1 MVAAL
6 STPAL
11 ERGCMSN
18 RRMLILAITLS
29 ILLSACSN
37 DDGGGP
43 PAANT
48 GVSALFSTDPLDV
61 NNPFPTDRLLD
72 GSGHVRVPSAI
83 IEKILPDEPRFAGAR
98 TYLRNAAAELQS
110 LTGFSIFA
118 PIRVVLDGAV
128 ELDRRIDPRGVF
140 LLRQDEPSESIPVR
154 VDTVTP
160 EISGDYAIEIGPLV
174 PLAPKRR
181 YVYAVTNDVRD
192 ADGNPL
198 RAPSLLPVLLCG
210 NPRQKPLAAWRAA
223 LEPALAF
230 LEDEHGVACEDIA
243 MIDVFTTQ
251 PTADDLI
258 AIRDLFDTGVLPY
271 ADPAIEDSP
280 VANLETG
287 IFEEGT
293 PQFEALVGSP
303 TSDAI
308 RAVAIGSF
316 PSYEFRGAGRV
327 FDPDRVAGT
336 ETPPVVHLDFYVAFP
351 KAPPPP
357 GGYPLIVYG
366 HGLSRSGADA
376 ITTATSY
383 PDLPMVWAGVSAVS
397 HGRRGNFLSF
407 FNLANVLATRDNFR
421 QTIADFMQFQRMIRH
436 TDHPLFEDI
445 DRERIEYYGVSLGGI
460 LGTLFMGIES
470 DVRVGVLNVPGGGL
484 PNILAGSDF
493 IGELINPLIALQL
506 GIAIEDPLFP
516 TIQHTF
522 LQLAQ
527 WTLDPGDPISTAPY
541 LLGPETLPGVPPKT
555 LLMQM
560 GISDTIV
567 PNNTSEDLA
576 RAMRIADVKKA
587 KGCADDDGCSGI
599 WRYVMTDYD
608 QPSDCGHLIS
618 FVVEESHRQAL
629 SFLFNNGTEIEDA
642 SPRIAP
648 EDRPECPELTGI
660 PPG

>member
-1 MVAAL
+1 
-6 STPAL
+6 
-11 ERGCMSN
+11 MSN
-18 RRMLILAITLS
+18 RRILILTITLAM
-29 ILLSACSN
+29 LLSACSN

-43 PAANT
+43 PPT
-48 GVSALFSTDPLDV
+48 GSGVSTLFSGDPLDPS
-61 NNPFPTDRLLD
+61 NPFPSDRLLD
-72 GSGHVRVPSAI
+72 GTGHVRVPPEI
-83 IEKILPDEPRFAGAR
+83 IEKVLPDEPRFATAR
-98 TYLRNAAAELQS
+98 NYFRAAATELQS

-118 PIRVVLDGAV
+118 PIRVVVDGAV
-128 ELDRRIDPRGVF
+128 NIDRSIDPRGVF
-140 LLRQDEPSESIPVR
+140 LLRQDDPSQQVPVR
-154 VDTVTP
+154 VEGVTP
-160 EISGDYAIEIGPLV
+160 EVSGDYAIEIGPMV

-192 ADGNPL
+192 AEGNPL
-198 RAPSLLPVLLCG
+198 RAPTLLTSLLC
-210 NPRQKPLAAWRAA
+210 NPSQVPTDSWLAS
-223 LEPALAF
+223 LQPALTF
-230 LEDEHGVACEDIA
+230 LKEEHGVACEDIV

-251 PTADDLI
+251 PTTDDLI
-258 AIRDLFDTGVLPY
+258 AIRDLFDNGVLPY
-271 ADPAIEDSP
+271 ADPVIENSP
-280 VANLETG
+280 VPNLEAG

-303 TSDAI
+303 TSDVI
-308 RAVAIGSF
+308 RAVAVGSF

-327 FDPDRVAGT
+327 FDADRIAGT
-336 ETPPVVHLDFYVAFP
+336 EVPPIVNLDFYVAFP

-357 GGYPLIVYG
+357 GGYPLMVYG

-376 ITTATSY
+376 ITTANSFA
-383 PDLPMVWAGVSAVS
+383 DLPMVWAGISAVS

-445 DRERIEYYGVSLGGI
+445 NRDRIEYYGVSLGGI
-460 LGTLFMGIES
+460 MGSLFMGYES
-470 DVRVGVLNVPGGGL
+470 DIRVGVLNVPGAGL

-506 GIAIEDPLFP
+506 GIGIDDPLFP
-516 TIQHTF
+516 RIQHVF

-560 GISDTIV
+560 GITDSIV

-576 RAMRIADVKKA
+576 RAMRIPDVKKT
-587 KGCADDDGCSGI
+587 KGCDDENGCSGL
-599 WRYVMTDYD
+599 WRFVMTDYD

-629 SFLFNNGTEIEDA
+629 NFLFTNGTEIEDA
-642 SPRIAP
+642 SPRIAA
-648 EDRPECPELTGI
+648 EDRPECPEITGI
-660 PPG
+660 P